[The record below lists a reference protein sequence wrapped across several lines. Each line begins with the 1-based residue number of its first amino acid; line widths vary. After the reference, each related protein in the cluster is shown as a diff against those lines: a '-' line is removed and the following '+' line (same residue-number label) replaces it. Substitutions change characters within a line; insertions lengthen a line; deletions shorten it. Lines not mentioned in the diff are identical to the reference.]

1 MSTLLLIANTI
12 MTFGILVGVW
22 WGVIASKGGDL
33 AEVAKALKEFAEKN
47 FKDKK

>member
-1 MSTLLLIANTI
+1 MALLAILNTV

-33 AEVAKALKEFAEKN
+33 IEVAKALKEFTEKN
-47 FKDKK
+47 FKDKGK